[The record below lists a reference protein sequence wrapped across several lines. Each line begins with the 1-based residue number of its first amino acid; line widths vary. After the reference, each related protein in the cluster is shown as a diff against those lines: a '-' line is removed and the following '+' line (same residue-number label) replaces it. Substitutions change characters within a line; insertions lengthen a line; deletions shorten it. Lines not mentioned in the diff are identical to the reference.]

1 MSATKKQILIVDDD
15 ADLTEALAFFLEQHG
30 YAVLRAHDGR
40 QGLQVARLEQPDL
53 IIMDIMMNERT
64 EGLFTIQEIRHTPEL
79 KSLPVFV
86 LSALYDRSPD
96 FRIAPDAGWMAH
108 DEFFSKPVELPQLLE
123 KIRQRIGPETPPEV
137 PA

>member
-1 MSATKKQILIVDDD
+1 
-15 ADLTEALAFFLEQHG
+15 
-30 YAVLRAHDGR
+30 
-40 QGLQVARLEQPDL
+40 
-53 IIMDIMMNERT
+53 
-64 EGLFTIQEIRHTPEL
+64 L

-86 LSALYDRSPD
+86 LSALYDKVPD